1 MSYQVLARKYRPRD
15 FTEMVGQAHVL
26 RALINGLDQQRLH
39 HAFLFSGTRG
49 VGKTTLARILARCLN
64 CENGVTSRPCG
75 VCNACVEIGE
85 GRFVDLIEVDA
96 ASRTRVEDTRELLD
110 NVQYAPTRA
119 RYKIYL
125 IDEVHMLS
133 THSFNALLKTLE
145 EPPPHVKFLLATTD
159 PQKLPITVLSRCLQF
174 NLKRVPPDLI
184 AGHLQHV
191 LELEQVAFEERALRR
206 LARAADGSLRDSL
219 SLTDQAIAHG
229 AGQVTET
236 AVVDM
241 LGSIEDDAVL
251 RCLEG
256 LSNSDGAAVLA
267 VAAELAEQA
276 VDAQSVLASML
287 DVLHRLALLQW
298 VPESLPEHEPERDRL
313 LDLAAR
319 LSPEDVQLFYQIGV
333 QGREDLGLAPDQQ
346 AAFEMLLLRMLHFR
360 LDVLSAPEPGATH
373 GQAAESPPAYQTQT
387 LRPDGAADCGRSGK
401 PQPGR
406 AAAALAAVQRERA
419 ERKAQPERKTRP
431 ENKQEPE
438 HKARPERKPQHAA
451 APPPPAQHA
460 PHAGVREATDASM
473 PGPARRPDPS
483 GSTDHPAATTVLTDR
498 LPDADAWNALVA
510 RLALTGVGKALITHC
525 EWVGCEGRRL
535 MLRLPQ
541 AQAALRVP
549 GAEQRIEQ
557 ALADALDSPVS
568 LQIDMVSDSAE
579 LDTPAARQGAL
590 EQERQHA
597 AEAAIDA
604 DPTVR
609 TLRDVFGAELIR
621 DSIRPINQN
630 RSA

>member
-133 THSFNALLKTLE
+133 MHSFNALLKTLE

-159 PQKLPITVLSRCLQF
+159 PQKLPVTVLSRCLQF
-174 NLKRVPPDLI
+174 NLKRVPSDLI
-184 AGHLQHV
+184 SGHLQHV
-191 LELEQVAFEERALRR
+191 LEMEDVAFEERALRR

-229 AGQVTET
+229 AGRVTDT

-256 LSNSDGAAVLA
+256 LSSNDGAAVLA

-276 VDAQSVLASML
+276 ADAQTVLSSML

-298 VPESLPEHEPERDRL
+298 VPESLPEHDPERDRL
-313 LDLAAR
+313 LDLATR

-360 LDVLSAPEPGATH
+360 LDVLSAPEPAASH
-373 GQAAESPPAYQTQT
+373 GKAAEPPPAYQTQA
-387 LRPDGAADCGRSGK
+387 PQPGRSADRRRSGE

-419 ERKAQPERKTRP
+419 ERIAQPE
-431 ENKQEPE
+431 
-438 HKARPERKPQHAA
+438 HKVQAAERKPQRAA
-451 APPPPAQHA
+451 APPPMQHD
-460 PHAGVREATDASM
+460 PHAGVREDTDESM
-473 PGPARRPDPS
+473 RRAVRRPDPT
-483 GSTDHPAATTVLTDR
+483 GSADNAAAVSLLTDR

-525 EWVGCEGRRL
+525 EWVGCEGKRL
-535 MLRLPQ
+535 VVRLPQ

-557 ALADALDSPVS
+557 ALTDALGSPVS
-568 LQIDMVSDSAE
+568 LQVDMVSDSAD

-597 AEAAIDA
+597 AEASIDA